1 MSLTPLPPSPTPSPP
16 PPQRKVHLWGIYFA
30 LPAMTGPLPA
40 GLKFKENT
48 AKQCPLSVLT
58 GIYINQLM

>member
-1 MSLTPLPPSPTPSPP
+1 MSLTPLPPSTTPFP
-16 PPQRKVHLWGIYFA
+16 PPQRKVHIWGIYFA
-30 LPAMTGPLPA
+30 LPALNGPLPA

-48 AKQCPLSVLT
+48 AKQCPLSFLT